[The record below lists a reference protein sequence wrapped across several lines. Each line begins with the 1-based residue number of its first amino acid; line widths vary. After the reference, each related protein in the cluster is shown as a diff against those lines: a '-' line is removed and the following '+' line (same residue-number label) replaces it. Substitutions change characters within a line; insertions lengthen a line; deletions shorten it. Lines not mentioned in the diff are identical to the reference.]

1 MKDAERIA
9 SGAGALAR
17 GAIEAGVSLVTGY
30 PGSPTTAV
38 VNEILNLTSSQEV
51 RVEWTSNEK
60 VAIEIAFGA
69 SLAGARSLLCV
80 KGVGL
85 NVALDPLM
93 AFILTGCNAGLVLL
107 VGDDPGAWGSQN
119 EQDSRCLALAAQVP
133 VFEPTTV
140 LDARRAMHEAF
151 RLSEDIGMPVMVR
164 ITRGLVLA
172 RGQLAQEEVSLPDAP
187 VYERDFMRWVV
198 LPINVVPYHRRL
210 HERLRAIQEG
220 LEGSALNGEQGT
232 GQLGVI
238 AAGFVY
244 QKLMDLFGGAVPP
257 GVRVLR
263 LGTFSPLPVA
273 RVTAFLRQVDS
284 ALILE
289 ESAPLIER
297 DARAAAQAA
306 GLSLPI
312 YGRDSGHLAREGELF
327 GPHIA
332 SALNCLSPALSL
344 PVDGVATR
352 PMPSRSPLCGSCPY
366 ILILNALLQA
376 MEAYGGRDRFIV
388 TGDPGCMVRAQ
399 LPPYELLDVKNSLGS
414 SIGTA
419 TGFAL
424 GQDFSRASERK
435 RVIAL
440 CGDSSFLHTGVNGL
454 MDAVRA
460 GAPMLVMILDNGTT
474 ALSGGQPH
482 PANDVDARGMPR
494 PAVDLEALAR
504 GAGAQAVQVVE
515 LDREGTVARIRAAI
529 EGALS
534 TDQVGVVI
542 ARGRCPRWAGA

>member
-1 MKDAERIA
+1 
-9 SGAGALAR
+9 
-17 GAIEAGVSLVTGY
+17 
-30 PGSPTTAV
+30 V
-38 VNEILNLTSSQEV
+38 VNEILDLTSSQEV
-51 RVEWTSNEK
+51 QVEWTSNEK
-60 VAIEIAFGA
+60 VAIEMAFGA

-93 AFILTGCNAGLVLL
+93 AFTLTGCNAGLVLL

-119 EQDSRCLALAAQVP
+119 EQDSRSLALAAQVP
-133 VFEPTTV
+133 VLEPTTV

-151 RLSEDIGMPVMVR
+151 RLSEDVGMPVMVR

-172 RGQLAQEEVSLPDAP
+172 WEQLAQEEVSLQDAP

-210 HERLRAIQEG
+210 HERLRAVQER
-220 LEGSALNGEQGT
+220 LEGSSLNGEQGT
-232 GQLGVI
+232 GPLGVI
-238 AAGFVY
+238 AAGFSY
-244 QKLMDLFGGAVPP
+244 QKLMDLLGGAVPS
-257 GVRVLR
+257 GMRVLR
-263 LGTFSPLPVA
+263 LGTFFPLPVE

-284 ALILE
+284 VLVLE

-297 DARAAAQAA
+297 DARAVAQAA
-306 GLSLPI
+306 ELMLPI

-327 GPHIA
+327 EPHIA
-332 SALNCLSPALSL
+332 SALNRLSPALSL
-344 PVDGVATR
+344 SVDGTTTR
-352 PMPSRSPLCGSCPY
+352 PMPSRSPLCDGCPY
-366 ILILNALLQA
+366 IPTFDALVQA
-376 MEAYGGRDRFIV
+376 IKEHGGRDRFIV

-419 TGFAL
+419 AGLAL
-424 GQDFSRASERK
+424 GQHFSRAGERR
-435 RVIAL
+435 RVVAL

-460 GAPMLVMILDNGTT
+460 GAPTLVMILDNGTT

-482 PANDVDARGMPR
+482 PANAIDARGMPR

-504 GAGAQAVQVVE
+504 GAGATMVQVVE
-515 LDREGTVARIRAAI
+515 LDREGAVTRIRAAI

-534 TDQVGVVI
+534 TDQVAVI
-542 ARGRCPRWAGA
+542 VARGRCLHWTGA